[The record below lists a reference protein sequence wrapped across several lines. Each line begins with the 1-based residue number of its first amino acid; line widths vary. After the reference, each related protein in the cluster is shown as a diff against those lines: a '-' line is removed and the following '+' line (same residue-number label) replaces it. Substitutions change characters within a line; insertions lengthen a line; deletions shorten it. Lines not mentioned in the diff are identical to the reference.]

1 MKKLLLPLLMAFVLT
16 GCSTYQYSSR
26 SVGVDNRNVGAK
38 ETAAELIVDYNR
50 SVTATSDYQMS
61 KQEAIKE
68 AEYLCITQNNID
80 VLVDPIFKI
89 EYTPLELKKKYRAT
103 VTGYAGTYVIT
114 AAGVDAVKD
123 YKIEEIEK
131 YKLLTDPDFS
141 KYYYNKGTGDS
152 YYINSSASQMTKA
165 GASLAGVS
173 LAVAPKLKAKTPKTF
188 DYGKSLKLRNTGRA
202 LTIVGAFSAIV
213 LGASIGDGEGRV
225 GFMSLGS
232 VCMAAGIPM
241 WVVGSSRLKK
251 SNLSVSSSAN
261 GVGLR
266 YRF

>member
-103 VTGYAGTYVIT
+103 VTGYAGTYVIA

-141 KYYYNKGTGDS
+141 KYYYNKGIGDS

-165 GASLAGVS
+165 GAS

-188 DYGKSLKLRNTGRA
+188 DYGKSLKLRNTGRV

-213 LGASIGDGEGRV
+213 LGTAMIADNGDESFV
-225 GFMSLGS
+225 SLGS

>member
-1 MKKLLLPLLMAFVLT
+1 M
-16 GCSTYQYSSR
+16 
-26 SVGVDNRNVGAK
+26 
-38 ETAAELIVDYNR
+38 
-50 SVTATSDYQMS
+50 
-61 KQEAIKE
+61 
-68 AEYLCITQNNID
+68 
-80 VLVDPIFKI
+80 
-89 EYTPLELKKKYRAT
+89 
-103 VTGYAGTYVIT
+103 TGYAGTYVIA

-141 KYYYNKGTGDS
+141 KYYYNKGIGDS

-165 GASLAGVS
+165 GAS

-188 DYGKSLKLRNTGRA
+188 DYGKSLKLRNTGRV

-213 LGASIGDGEGRV
+213 LGTAMIADNGDESFV
-225 GFMSLGS
+225 SLGS

>member
-1 MKKLLLPLLMAFVLT
+1 MAFVLT

-103 VTGYAGTYVIT
+103 VTGYAGTYVIA

-141 KYYYNKGTGDS
+141 KYYYNKGIGDS

-165 GASLAGVS
+165 GAS

-188 DYGKSLKLRNTGRA
+188 DYGKSLKLRNTGRV

-213 LGASIGDGEGRV
+213 LGTAMIADNGDESFV
-225 GFMSLGS
+225 SLGS

>member
-68 AEYLCITQNNID
+68 AEYFCITKNNID

-89 EYTPLELKKKYRAT
+89 EYNPLELKKKFRAT

-152 YYINSSASQMTKA
+152 YYINSSASQMTKG
-165 GASLAGVS
+165 GASLAGAS
-173 LAVAPKLKAKTPKTF
+173 LAVAPKLKARTPRTF
-188 DYGKSLKLRNTGRA
+188 DYGKSLKLRNTGRV

-213 LGASIGDGEGRV
+213 LGTAMMDEDGGE